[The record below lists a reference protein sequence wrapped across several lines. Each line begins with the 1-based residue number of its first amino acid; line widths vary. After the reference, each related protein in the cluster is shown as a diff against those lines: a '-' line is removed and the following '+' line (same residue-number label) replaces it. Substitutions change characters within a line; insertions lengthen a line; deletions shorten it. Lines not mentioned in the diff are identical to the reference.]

1 MKDNTKKVLMYL
13 KKANGKNL
21 TSADVAKA
29 IGLTKKQVD
38 GIFTMAIQ
46 KKDLGVR
53 TPAQVQDKDGKYVNV
68 NYLSLT
74 DAGMALNLDAE

>member
-1 MKDNTKKVLMYL
+1 MKDNTKKVLMCL

-21 TSADVAKA
+21 TSADVAEA

>member
-21 TSADVAKA
+21 TSADVAEA